1 MITDYASLQ
10 SALTDYA
17 TRDDLSTV
25 VTTFIAQGE
34 ARIYRDLRVIDM
46 EVTASETITNG
57 SFALP
62 ADYLKMRNLYVTDA
76 TGAYLYELRRQS
88 PAWLRGTYQIQSAQG
103 TPQFYAREGQNII
116 VGPYPDASYPV
127 SMLYYSRLASLS
139 NTNTTNWLIT
149 KNPDLIFAAAMVE
162 LAIYTQDQAALQY
175 WESKYGQVM
184 SAVQGADK
192 RERMSG
198 GAPSMSPA

>member
-17 TRDDLSTV
+17 ARTDLSTV

-34 ARIYRDLRVIDM
+34 SRIYRKARVMDM
-46 EVTASETITNG
+46 EVVAAETITNG

-62 ADYLKMRNLYVTDA
+62 SDYLEMRNLYVTDA
-76 TGAYLYELRRQS
+76 TGAYLYELQRKS
-88 PAWLRGTYQIQSAQG
+88 PAWLRGTYGIQSSQG
-103 TPQFYAREGQNII
+103 TPQYYAREAQNIV

-139 NTNTTNWLIT
+139 NTNTTNWLTT
-149 KNPDLIFAAAMVE
+149 KNPDFIFAAAMVE
-162 LAIYTQDQAALQY
+162 LAIYTQDQTALQY
-175 WESKYGQVM
+175 WEGKFTSIL
-184 SAVQGADK
+184 SDVQDADK

>member
-17 TRDDLSTV
+17 ARDDLSTV

-34 ARIYRDLRVIDM
+34 SRIYRDVRVIDM
-46 EVTASETITNG
+46 EVSASETITNG
-57 SFALP
+57 AFALP
-62 ADYLKMRNLYVTDA
+62 GDYLEMRNLYVTDS
-76 TGAYLYELRRQS
+76 TGALLYELQRRT
-88 PAWLRGTYQIQSAQG
+88 PFWLRSNYQQQSAQG

-116 VGPYPDASYPV
+116 VGPYPDATYPV
-127 SMLYYSRLASLS
+127 TMLYYSRLASLS

-162 LAIYTQDQAALQY
+162 LAIYTQDQAAIQY
-175 WESKYGQVM
+175 WEGKYGQL
-184 SAVQGADK
+184 SAAVQGADK

-198 GAPSMSPA
+198 SAPVMSPG

>member
-17 TRDDLSTV
+17 ARTDLSTV

-34 ARIYRDLRVIDM
+34 SRSYRDVRVSDM

-57 SFALP
+57 SFTLP
-62 ADYLKMRNLYVTDA
+62 ADYLEMRNLYVTDA
-76 TGAYLYELRRQS
+76 TGAYLYELQRRS
-88 PAWLRGTYQIQSAQG
+88 PAWLRGIYQIQSSQG
-103 TPQFYAREGQNII
+103 TPQFYAREGQNLI
-116 VGPYPDASYPV
+116 VGPYPDANYPV

-162 LAIYTQDQAALQY
+162 LAIYTQDDQALQY
-175 WESKYGQVM
+175 WEGKYGQVM
-184 SAVQGADK
+184 NAVQGADK

>member
-17 TRDDLSTV
+17 ARDDLSTV

-34 ARIYRDLRVIDM
+34 SRIYRNARVMDM
-46 EVTASETITNG
+46 EVIATETITNG
-57 SFALP
+57 SFSLP
-62 ADYLKMRNLYVTDA
+62 SDYLEMRNLYVTDS
-76 TGAYLYELRRQS
+76 TGAYLYELQRKS
-88 PAWLRGTYQIQSAQG
+88 PAWLRGTYGIQSSQD
-103 TPQFYAREGQNII
+103 TPQYYAREAQNIV

-127 SMLYYSRLASLS
+127 SMLYYSRPVSLS
-139 NTNTTNWLIT
+139 NTNTTNWLTT
-149 KNPDLIFAAAMVE
+149 KNPDFIFAAAMVE

-175 WESKYGQVM
+175 WEGKFTSIL
-184 SAVQGADK
+184 SDVQDADK